1 MSNRII
7 GNRTKNL
14 LGKWKSHSQSVDI
27 SGSVDPVSMGG
38 SSAGLGSDP
47 CMSDSLSHIASGQRP
62 SSLGANSTISEASGG
77 SGADQQAAGAASA
90 KAKWSEHVW
99 SK

>member
-1 MSNRII
+1 
-7 GNRTKNL
+7 
-14 LGKWKSHSQSVDI
+14 
-27 SGSVDPVSMGG
+27 
-38 SSAGLGSDP
+38 
-47 CMSDSLSHIASGQRP
+47 MSDSLSHIASGQGP